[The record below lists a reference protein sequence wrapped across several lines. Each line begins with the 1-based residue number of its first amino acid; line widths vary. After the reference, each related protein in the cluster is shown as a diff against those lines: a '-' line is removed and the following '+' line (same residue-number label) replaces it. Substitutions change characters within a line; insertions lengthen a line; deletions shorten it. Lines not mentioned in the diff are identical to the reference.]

1 MMGTVKSIIG
11 LSKEKLAECLDPQS
25 FTRKLSGE
33 EIIYL
38 AKTFDACWEYDYQAA
53 ANGKIGRHAVLKCGS
68 HSDIFFNSKIFLS
81 NDNVREIVA
90 RQLVMRY
97 RLQPSAERPDWVVGI
112 PDGAKELGKDVA
124 RILKSRLA
132 VMTKENG
139 QMKLESR
146 ISPYASVLMVED
158 LCTQGTGLKDAV
170 REVLAKQPRALV
182 LWHELAV
189 VDRGGLGHVNI
200 SDVHEFTVVSLAQL
214 KVNDWPPDYCP
225 LCHAG
230 SKPIKP
236 KTTDENWQL
245 LIRSQL

>member
-1 MMGTVKSIIG
+1 MMGIVKSIIG
-11 LSKEKLAECLDPQS
+11 LSKEELVNCLDPRC
-25 FTRKLSGE
+25 FTRKLAGE

-38 AKTFDACWEYDYQAA
+38 AKAFDACWEYDYQAA
-53 ANGKIGRHAVLKCGS
+53 VKGKIGRHAILKYGS

-81 NDNVREIVA
+81 NDNIREIIA
-90 RQLVMRY
+90 RQLVSQY
-97 RLQPSAERPDWVVGI
+97 YSGLSAERPDWVVGI
-112 PDGAKELGKDVA
+112 PDGAAELGKDVA
-124 RILKSRLA
+124 RILKSRPA

-139 QMKLESR
+139 LMKLESR
-146 ISPYASVLMVED
+146 IGAYESVLMVED
-158 LCTQGTGLKDAV
+158 LCTRGTGLKEAV
-170 REVLAKQPRALV
+170 REVLIKQPRALM

-214 KVNDWPPDYCP
+214 RANDWPPDDCP

-236 KTTDENWQL
+236 KVTDENWQL

>member
-1 MMGTVKSIIG
+1 MMGMVKSIIG
-11 LSKEKLAECLDPQS
+11 LSKEKLVKCLDPLR
-25 FTRKLSGE
+25 FTRELSGE
-33 EIIYL
+33 EVIYL
-38 AKTFDACWEYDYQAA
+38 AKAFDACWEYDYQATA
-53 ANGKIGRHAVLKCGS
+53 KGKIGMHAVLKCGS

-81 NDNVREIVA
+81 NDNIREIIA
-90 RQLVMRY
+90 RQLVSKY
-97 RLQPSAERPDWVVGI
+97 YSGLLAERPDWVVGI
-112 PDGAKELGKDVA
+112 PDGAKDLGRDVA
-124 RILKSRLA
+124 RILMSRLA
-132 VMTKENG
+132 IMTKENG
-139 QMKLESR
+139 RMKLESR

-200 SDVHEFTVVSLAQL
+200 SDVYEFTVVSLAQL